1 MTWLAGLWARLAGGL
16 AAVGAVLAAAL
27 ALYGRGRA
35 DARRTAELKARRA
48 EQRRQERADEA
59 ADHYRRDGGAARRLR
74 DGQF

>member
-1 MTWLAGLWARLAGGL
+1 MIGRLGARLGEWLA
-16 AAVGAVLAAAL
+16 AAAAVLAAAL

-48 EQRRQERADEA
+48 EQQRQERADEA

-74 DGQF
+74 DGRF